1 MDKDSL
7 RWEAVKTEHLVQD
20 EWIDFRR
27 VAYRLPDGNVLEP
40 FYTYS
45 RRSYVV
51 IVATDEEGRYIC
63 VSQYRFGI
71 DEVTTEFVAG
81 GIECDGDTEYLPVC
95 EEPGIG
101 EKCSETKRSVAKEG
115 TGDSESVSEEE
126 QPNTVK
132 AEDPL
137 EAAKRELREES
148 GYVSDEWEH
157 LLTIPSNATISDN
170 YAYIFRAKNC
180 RKEKDQELDDCEF
193 LAVETHTKDEM
204 EELIGSGNFQQ
215 AMHVMA
221 YLLAEKRN

>member
-1 MDKDSL
+1 MKKNIDTESL
-7 RWEAVKTEHLVQD
+7 RWEAVKTEHLVKD

-63 VSQYRFGI
+63 VCQYRFGI

-81 GIECDGDTEYLPVC
+81 GIECEGETEYLSDP
-95 EEPGIG
+95 
-101 EKCSETKRSVAKEG
+101 A
-115 TGDSESVSEEE
+115 
-126 QPNTVK
+126 K
-132 AEDPL
+132 AEDAL
-137 EAAKRELREES
+137 DAAKRELREES

-193 LAVETHTKDEM
+193 LAVETYTK
-204 EELIGSGNFQQ
+204 EEIEALIDSGNFQQ

-221 YLLAEKRN
+221 YLLAEKRG

>member
-1 MDKDSL
+1 MDKESL
-7 RWEAVKTEHLVQD
+7 RWEAVKTEHLVKD

-63 VSQYRFGI
+63 VCQYRFGI

-81 GIECDGDTEYLPVC
+81 GIECEGDAEYISASFGP
-95 EEPGIG
+95 
-101 EKCSETKRSVAKEG
+101 EKDVTSPAKE
-115 TGDSESVSEEE
+115 ESSSC
-126 QPNTVK
+126 
-132 AEDPL
+132 AEKREDIF
-137 EAAKRELREES
+137 EAAKRELREET

-157 LLTIPSNATISDN
+157 LYTTPSNATISDN

-193 LAVETHTKDEM
+193 LAVETYTKEQI
-204 EELIGSGNFQQ
+204 EELIASGNFQQ

-221 YLLAEKRN
+221 YLLAERKD